1 MREIYE
7 LQRQTGVVYL
17 RENTETQDNSAS
29 SKYEGKMLTREEE
42 SEGSEEKESY
52 GEEFE

>member
-1 MREIYE
+1 M
-7 LQRQTGVVYL
+7 VYL

-29 SKYEGKMLTREEE
+29 SKYEGKMLTKEEE
-42 SEGSEEKESY
+42 SEDSEKEFY